1 MKALTTKYELFLYSF
16 FMHLFCVWIS
26 KVCAESAAHGWCT
39 SAKGWVTCGSSR
51 TFAIFVAFLLC
62 LKTKKRKAS
71 QWTFRVPTLL
81 QYRLGCN
88 EI

>member
-51 TFAIFVAFLLC
+51 NLCNVCSFLTVF
-62 LKTKKRKAS
+62 KNKKEKS
-71 QWTFRVPTLL
+71 FPMDF
-81 QYRLGCN
+81 
-88 EI
+88 